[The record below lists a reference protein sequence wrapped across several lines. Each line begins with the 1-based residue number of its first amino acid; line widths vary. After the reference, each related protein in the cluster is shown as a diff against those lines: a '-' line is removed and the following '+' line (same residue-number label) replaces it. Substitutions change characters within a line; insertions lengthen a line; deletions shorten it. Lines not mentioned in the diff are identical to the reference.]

1 MMFISVDKR
10 NKKERKEYYSERR
23 KTWGSIKPC
32 TRVHSSKKP
41 YKRNKRVEWEEELQ
55 SYV

>member
-1 MMFISVDKR
+1 MFISVDKR

-23 KTWGSIKPC
+23 KTWGDVKPY
-32 TRVHSSKKP
+32 TRVHSSKRP